1 MKNSKITK
9 IVYTIVVFLTTV
21 FVFGQETG
29 PTEFGDDV
37 VDNAATSPIDDYII
51 VGIVIAVLFAIYS
64 IQNRYFSDLT
74 SIKKEQN

>member
-29 PTEFGDDV
+29 PAEFGDDV
-37 VDNAATSPIDDYII
+37 VDNAATSPIDDYTI
-51 VGIVIAVLFAIYS
+51 VGVVIAVLFAIYS
-64 IQNRYFSDLT
+64 IQRNYFRGVV

>member
-21 FVFGQETG
+21 FVFGQDEPAG
-29 PTEFGDDV
+29 FGDDV
-37 VDNAATSPIDDYII
+37 VDNAPVSPIDNYLF

-64 IQNRYFSDLT
+64 IQRNYFRGVV

>member
-21 FVFGQETG
+21 FVFGQDEPAG
-29 PTEFGDDV
+29 FGDDV
-37 VDNAATSPIDDYII
+37 VDNAPVSPINDYLF
-51 VGIVIAVLFAIYS
+51 VGIVIAVLFAIYN
-64 IQNRYFSDLT
+64 IQNKYFSELP